1 MASQY
6 KCKAD
11 SLEKL
16 DVDALAASARAARVK
31 TIVTATAPVGPVADA
46 LARLGPA
53 LAEQGL
59 HLRQVRRAWDSQFW
73 PFANKGYFA
82 FKERLPAILAEGRL
96 P

>member
-1 MASQY
+1 
-6 KCKAD
+6 
-11 SLEKL
+11 
-16 DVDALAASARAARVK
+16 
-31 TIVTATAPVGPVADA
+31 

-82 FKERLPAILAEGRL
+82 FKERLPAILANGRL